1 MKRSTLI
8 LVMVAALVG
17 GFVYFREYRHP
28 PAKPKAEVN
37 KPAFGFAGADV
48 RALILTRVGASV
60 TIERQGGQ
68 WEITAP
74 VETRADQGAVGD
86 LVDELVTAQ
95 ISRTL
100 TAGPD
105 RLRAFG
111 LEQPALTLE
120 IRLENGKQHS
130 VRLGNVDFSGQ
141 AVYAQ
146 LDGSNDVVLLP
157 AELRSRADKPL
168 EALRDRSVL
177 GFSTWDVDAFELKD
191 PSGDFRL
198 VKQGNDW
205 KMQKPQPLTADAA
218 AVSALL
224 SQVSAGRIAKVAS
237 ETASYLGRYG
247 LDAPALSFEIQ
258 LAQGGRRALLLGKKS
273 GDEYYARDTS
283 RAMVFL
289 VSASLYQK
297 LDATLFDL
305 RDKKIFHE
313 ASDRFSRI
321 AIRNR
326 NGRIVLAVERN
337 GAWRVR
343 EPATLANKAADGW
356 RILDPLTQATAT
368 EILDSPPASVTA
380 RLARPEVE
388 IELTD
393 KKGKTIRIA
402 LSGPVGSSAYLRV
415 DKGPAVVRVGKQTLD
430 SLNFKPSDIVH

>member
-17 GFVYFREYRHP
+17 GFVYFHEYRRP
-28 PAKPKAEVN
+28 PAKPKAETN
-37 KPAFGFAGADV
+37 QPAFGFEGADV
-48 RALILTRVGASV
+48 AALTLTRAGSSLAV
-60 TIERQGGQ
+60 ERQGGQ

-74 VETRADQGAVGD
+74 VRTRADQGAVGD

-100 TAGPD
+100 PAAPD

-111 LEQPALTLE
+111 LEEPAVTLE
-120 IRLENGKQHS
+120 VRLRTGKQHS

-146 LDGSNDVVLLP
+146 LDRSRDVVLLP

-168 EALRDRSVL
+168 DAFRDRSVL
-177 GFSTWDVDAFELKD
+177 GFSTWDVEAFELKD

-205 KMQKPQPLTADAA
+205 KMKKPRPLVADAA
-218 AVSALL
+218 AVSSLL
-224 SQVSAGRIAKVAS
+224 SQASAGRIGKVAS
-237 ETASYLGRYG
+237 ETASHLGRYG
-247 LDAPALSFEIQ
+247 LDAPTLSLEIQ

-289 VSASLYQK
+289 VPASLYQK

-305 RDKKIFHE
+305 RDKKILHE
-313 ASDRFSRI
+313 TSDQFSRL

-326 NGRIVLAVERN
+326 HGRIVLAAERN
-337 GAWRVR
+337 GAWKVSQ
-343 EPATLANKAADGW
+343 PAALANKTADGW
-356 RILDPLTQATAT
+356 RILDPLRQATAK
-368 EILDSPPASVTA
+368 EILDTPPASVTA
-380 RLARPEVE
+380 RLVRPEVE
-388 IELTD
+388 VELTD
-393 KKGKTIRIA
+393 KKGKTVRIA
-402 LSGPVGSSAYLRV
+402 LSPPVGSSAYLRV
-415 DKGPAVVRVGKQTLD
+415 GEGPAVDRVGKQTLD
-430 SLNFKPSDIVH
+430 LLNFKPSDIVH